1 MKYCLSS
8 VFESSIHLPDG
19 SVIDYIKSDEKFK
32 PDPVITTPE
41 DTDDQNANTLDEFG
55 FKK

>member
-1 MKYCLSS
+1 MKMKYCLSS

-19 SVIDYIKSDEKFK
+19 SVIDYIKSDL
-32 PDPVITTPE
+32 PDDDIITTPE